1 MTPVGYPKHRRRA
14 DREEIAARQLQPTD
28 EARQRA
34 REAIAAYI
42 AAHPNGALRTSE
54 NRVS

>member
-14 DREEIAARQLQPTD
+14 DREEIAARQSQPSD

-42 AAHPNGALRTSE
+42 AANPNGALRTSE